1 MVKGKKDYRDLTPN
15 AQYYYEK
22 LVSFLN
28 KFPITDEV
36 VEAIDYLDKII
47 DLVRDDMID
56 SYQSKIAELNKLLEK
71 ANDWI
76 DDLENKIEEF

>member
-1 MVKGKKDYRDLTPN
+1 MIKGNKDYRDLSTT

-22 LVSFLN
+22 LV
-28 KFPITDEV
+28 KFINQWPINENV
-36 VEAIDYLDKII
+36 VDAIDWLDKII
-47 DLVRDDMID
+47 DLVRDDIID
-56 SYQSKIAELNKLLEK
+56 SYQSKIEEFNKLLEK